1 MNQNP
6 LTHAFFAELSKL
18 AAAKKS
24 KTSKSGLLKG
34 IGLGLVASP
43 LIFGGVSKIRAH
55 YKANKTFKLL
65 KRTNPHGVASS
76 PNFAAQFKTLRNF
89 SPKLAA
95 DPLAAT
101 SALKA
106 MQSTGT
112 DLRTL
117 QDLASI
123 QSGISERAHE
133 RRESFGEAG
142 GRVADFL

>member
-1 MNQNP
+1 MSIISD
-6 LTHAFFAELSKL
+6 AFFDELEKI
-18 AAAKKS
+18 AGGKS
-24 KTSKSGLLKG
+24 SNHLLKG
-34 IGLGLVASP
+34 IGLGLIASP
-43 LIFGGVSKIRAH
+43 LVFGGVSKVMAH
-55 YKANKTFKLL
+55 HKANKTFKLL

-76 PNFAAQFKTLRNF
+76 PHFAAQFKTLRSF

-95 DPLAAT
+95 DPLAAA

-112 DLRTL
+112 NLRTL

-123 QSGISERAHE
+123 QSGISERAHA